1 VAPPGP
7 RADESASDDIRLLG
21 RILGDVIA
29 EQSGPATL
37 ELIEAVRRAA
47 TEDRRTPGAV
57 SRLVPLL
64 DTIDDDVLTPV
75 IRAFSYFSLLAN
87 IAEDVA
93 TNRQARRARQAGAG
107 HGPGTLRYAVTRLHT
122 EGRDAHAVTDLAAR
136 LRVTPVMTAHPTEV
150 RRRTVLD
157 RTRVIAR
164 LLALRH
170 RDQLDEDEGIA
181 WENSLRVEILALW
194 QTAILRG
201 SMLRVRDEINEA
213 LHYYDLSLFTE
224 VPAVHARLAG
234 ELRAIGGAPSPLS
247 PPALRMGSWIGGD
260 RDGNPNVS
268 ATVLGY
274 ALERH
279 ATEAIG
285 RHLRD
290 LRRLAINLSMS
301 AKLVTVSDRVRTLAE
316 HSADESPFRLE
327 EPYRRALNGM
337 YARLASTARA
347 VIGLV
352 PGAEPRADL
361 PPYENP
367 SELVDELLAV
377 EESLAEH
384 GAGPLATALVAPV
397 RRSVEAF
404 GFHLAGLD
412 LRQNSEVHETVV
424 AELLARAGET
434 DRYLDLDE
442 AQRVALLDAE
452 LDRSR
457 LLASPFLEYSELTR
471 GELAILAQAAD
482 GVRRLGQAA
491 IPTYIISKCQSV
503 SDLLE
508 VAVLLKEVDLY
519 RPGGT
524 DGGDGP
530 DRPAWSA
537 LAIVPLFETI
547 DDLASAGQILT
558 DLLSRVRWRDLVASW
573 DGWQEVMLGYSDSN
587 KDGGYLTSNWGLYR
601 AEQDLVAAARQAGV
615 QLRLFHGRGGAVGR
629 GGGPSYEA
637 ILAQPPG
644 SVRGA
649 LRITEQGEV
658 IAAEYSDPDHAG
670 RNLEALVAAAL
681 EASGADDDGLGPDGE
696 AYQRVMEELSAGA
709 MAEYRDLV
717 YGTPGFVD
725 WFRAATPIG
734 EISELNIG
742 SRPASRKGS
751 GRIEDLRAIPWVFS
765 WSQCR
770 LMIPGWYGVGTAL
783 DSWLDDDPDRLRLLQ
798 EMHRRWGFWRSVLAN
813 MAMVL
818 AKTDLGIA
826 GRYRAL
832 VPDAELAQSVFDR
845 LAAEHRRTERCLL
858 AVTGQPEL
866 LADDP
871 DLARALRN
879 RIPYLD
885 PLNHLQ
891 VALLERWRAGDHKG
905 GVQVGIQL
913 TINGLA
919 TGLRNSG

>member
-7 RADESASDDIRLLG
+7 RADDRASDDIRLLG

-29 EQSGPATL
+29 EQSGSATL
-37 ELIEAVRRAA
+37 ELVEAVRQAA
-47 TEDRRTPGAV
+47 TEDRRRPGPT

-64 DTIDDDVLTPV
+64 DTIDDEAITPV

-93 TNRQARRARQAGAG
+93 ANRQARTARQEGEG
-107 HGPGTLRYAVTRLHT
+107 QGPGTLHHAVTRLHA
-122 EGRDAHAVTDLAAR
+122 EGRGASAVADLAAR
-136 LRVTPVMTAHPTEV
+136 VQVTPVMTAHPTEV
-150 RRRTVLD
+150 RRRSVLD
-157 RTRVIAR
+157 RTRTIAG
-164 LLALRH
+164 LLARRH
-170 RDQLDEDEGIA
+170 REQLDEDEQAA
-181 WENSLRVEILALW
+181 WQDELRVEILALW

-201 SMLRVRDEINEA
+201 SKLRVRDEINEA
-213 LHYYDLSLFTE
+213 LHYYDLSLFAE
-224 VPAVHARLAG
+224 VPAVQTRLIR
-234 ELRAIGGAPSPLS
+234 ELVAIGGDPSPS
-247 PPALRMGSWIGGD
+247 GPPAIRMGSWIGGD

-268 ATVLGY
+268 ATVVGY

-279 ATEAIG
+279 ATAAIG

-290 LRRLAINLSMS
+290 LRRLAVSLSMS
-301 AKLVTVSDRVRTLAE
+301 DKLVGVSDRVRVLADR
-316 HSADESPFRLE
+316 SADVSPFRLE
-327 EPYRRALNGM
+327 EPYRRAMNGM
-337 YARLASTARA
+337 YARLAATARA
-347 VIGLV
+347 VIGMV
-352 PGAEPRADL
+352 PGAEPGADL
-361 PPYENP
+361 PPYVTP
-367 SELVDELLAV
+367 MELVDDLLAV
-377 EESLAEH
+377 EESLVDN
-384 GAGPLATALVAPV
+384 GLGPLATVLVAPV
-397 RRSVEAF
+397 RRSVEVF

-412 LRQNSEVHETVV
+412 LRQNADVHEKVV

-434 DRYLDLDE
+434 DQYLQLDE
-442 AQRVALLDAE
+442 AGRVALLDAE
-452 LDRSR
+452 LGRSR
-457 LLASPFLEYSELTR
+457 PLTSPFLAYSDLVT

-482 GVRRLGQAA
+482 GVRRLGAAA
-491 IPTYIISKCQSV
+491 IPSYIISKCQSV

-519 RPGGT
+519 RSGGPGE
-524 DGGDGP
+524 
-530 DRPAWSA
+530 PAWSA

-547 DDLASAGQILT
+547 DDLEASGQILT
-558 DLLSRVRWRDLVASW
+558 DLLGRARWRELVASW

-601 AEQDLVAAARQAGV
+601 AERDLVAAAARAGV

-658 IAAEYSDPDHAG
+658 IAAEYSDPEHAG

-681 EASGADDDGLGPDGE
+681 EASGADDDGLGVDAGRFH
-696 AYQRVMEELSAGA
+696 QVMDELSALA

-717 YGTPGFVD
+717 YGTPGFLD

-734 EISELNIG
+734 EIAELNIG
-742 SRPASRKGS
+742 SRPASRTAS
-751 GRIEDLRAIPWVFS
+751 NRIEDLRAIPWVFS

-770 LMIPGWYGVGTAL
+770 LMIPGWYGVGAAL
-783 DSWLDDDPDRLRLLQ
+783 DSWMGEAPDRLLLLQ

-826 GRYRAL
+826 ARYRTL
-832 VPDAELAQSVFDR
+832 VPDPDLRDRVFDR
-845 LAAEHRRTERCLL
+845 LTAEHRRTERHLL
-858 AVTGQPEL
+858 AITGQPEL

-871 DLARALRN
+871 VLARALHN

-891 VALLERWRAGDHKG
+891 VALLERWRAGDHQDP
-905 GVQVGIQL
+905 VQVGIQL